1 MIITLTPNP
10 SLDRTI
16 EVTTL
21 RVGEVNRAHGGRVD
35 AGGKGVNVSRAL
47 AANGNETVAVLPAGG
62 AAAVQFGAL
71 LADAGVAYEFI
82 DLADAVRTN
91 ITLVEEDGT
100 TTKINEQGRIT
111 SAADVEAMLDAVE
124 ARSVGATWVVGSG
137 SLPPG
142 VGLELYAG
150 LVERARGIGARV
162 AIDSSGKALA
172 DAVEHRPHLIKPNQ
186 EELEELVGTRLDTVA
201 DVLGAAQDLVAAGV
215 GTVVVSLGEY
225 GAVAVD
231 AEGATHAHATVAKPE
246 STVGAGDCL
255 LAGYLAAIESG
266 ANRAD
271 ALANGVRW
279 GAAAVGLAGS
289 RVPGP
294 QDLKRVLVT
303 RSSDLPLDL
312 KLNSHSALVGRSR
325 KG

>member
-1 MIITLTPNP
+1 MIVTLTPNP

-16 EVTTL
+16 ELGAL
-21 RVGEVNRAHGGRVD
+21 RVGEVNRAQGGRVD
-35 AGGKGVNVSRAL
+35 AGGKGVNVARAL
-47 AANGNETVAVLPAGG
+47 AANGHDTVAVLPAGG

-71 LADAGVAYEFI
+71 LDAAGVAHEFI
-82 DLADAVRTN
+82 DVPDAVRTN
-91 ITLVEEDGT
+91 VTLVEDDGT
-100 TTKINEQGRIT
+100 TTKINEQGRQT
-111 SAADVEAMLDAVE
+111 LAADVDAKLDAVE
-124 ARSVGATWVVGSG
+124 ARCAGATWVVGSG
-137 SLPPG
+137 SVPPG
-142 VGLELYAG
+142 VGGELYAG
-150 LVERARGIGARV
+150 LVERARRAGARV

-172 DAVEHRPHLIKPNQ
+172 DAVRQRPDLIKPNQ

-201 DVLGAAQDLVAAGV
+201 DVLGAARDLVSAGV

-231 AEGATHAHATVAKPE
+231 ADGATHAHATVAKPE

-255 LAGYLAAIESG
+255 LAGYLAALEAG

-271 ALANGVRW
+271 ALAAGVRW
-279 GAAAVGLAGS
+279 GAAAVGLEGS

-312 KLNSHSALVGRSR
+312 TLNSHSALVARAR

>member
-1 MIITLTPNP
+1 MIVTLTPNP

-16 EVTTL
+16 QVGAL
-21 RVGEVNRAHGGRVD
+21 RVGEVNRANGGRVD

-47 AANGNETVAVLPAGG
+47 AANGSDTVAVLPAGG
-62 AAAVQFGAL
+62 AAAVQFGSL
-71 LADAGVAYEFI
+71 LDDARVAYAFI
-82 DLADAVRTN
+82 DLPDAVRTN
-91 ITLVEEDGT
+91 LTLVEDDGT
-100 TTKINEQGRIT
+100 TTKINEQGRLT
-111 SAADVEAMLDAVE
+111 SAEDVDAMLDAVE
-124 ARSVGATWVVGSG
+124 ERCAGATWVVGSG

-142 VGLELYAG
+142 VGGELYAG
-150 LVERARGIGARV
+150 LVERARRAGARV
-162 AIDSSGKALA
+162 AIDSSGHALA
-172 DAVEHRPHLIKPNQ
+172 DAVRHQPDLIKPNQ
-186 EELEELVGTRLDTVA
+186 EELEELVGSRLDTVA
-201 DVLGAAQDLVAAGV
+201 EVLDAARNLVSGGV

-231 AEGATHAHATVAKPE
+231 ADGATHAHAVVAKPE

-255 LAGYLAAIESG
+255 LAGYLAATDSG
-266 ANRAD
+266 APRAD
-271 ALANGVRW
+271 ALATGVRW

-303 RSSDLPLDL
+303 RSSELPLDL
-312 KLNSHSALVGRSR
+312 KLNSHSALVGRSH

>member
-1 MIITLTPNP
+1 MIVTLTPNP

-16 EVTTL
+16 EVATL
-21 RVGEVNRAHGGRVD
+21 RVGEVNRASGGRVD
-35 AGGKGVNVSRAL
+35 PGGKGVNVSRAL
-47 AANGNETVAVLPAGG
+47 AANGHDTVAVLPAGG
-62 AAAVQFGAL
+62 AAAAQFGPL
-71 LADAGVAYEFI
+71 LDAAGVAYEFI
-82 DLADAVRTN
+82 DLPDAVRTN

-100 TTKINEQGRIT
+100 TTKINEQGRTT
-111 SAADVEAMLDAVE
+111 SAADVAAMLDAVE
-124 ARSVGATWVVGSG
+124 VRSSGATWVVGSG

-150 LVERARGIGARV
+150 LVERARVIGARV
-162 AIDSSGKALA
+162 AIDSSGTALA
-172 DAVEHRPHLIKPNQ
+172 DAVEHRPDLIKPNQ
-186 EELEELVGTRLDTVA
+186 EELEELVGSRLDTVA
-201 DVLGAAQDLVAAGV
+201 DVLGAARELVATGV

-231 AEGATHAHATVAKPE
+231 ADGATHAHATVAKPE

-289 RVPGP
+289 RVPAP

-303 RSSDLPLDL
+303 RSSDLPYDL
-312 KLNSHSALVGRSR
+312 TLNSHSALMGRSH